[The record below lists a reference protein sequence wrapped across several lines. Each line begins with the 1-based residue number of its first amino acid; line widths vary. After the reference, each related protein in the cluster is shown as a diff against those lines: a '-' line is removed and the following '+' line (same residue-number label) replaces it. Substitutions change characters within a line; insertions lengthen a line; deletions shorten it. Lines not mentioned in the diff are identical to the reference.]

1 MPKHQE
7 AEEAEQAAVAAAERW
22 LSLIDAD
29 DFTENWNQAASLFKS
44 VVSLEQWKASL
55 EAAQVPLGK
64 VVSRK
69 LKSKKYLEELP
80 GAPDGEYVVIEY
92 ETSFQRKKNGVE
104 TITPM
109 KDADGEWHVS
119 GYFVR

>member
-7 AEEAEQAAVAAAERW
+7 AERAAVAAAERW

-29 DFTENWNQAASLFKS
+29 DFTESWIQASSLFKS

-69 LKSKKYLEELP
+69 LKSRKYLEELH
-80 GAPDGEYVVIEY
+80 GAQDGEYVVIEY